1 MADTQRRESK
11 LMDKKKR
18 YYFFLNPYEDYAFTR
33 CPKCDTKTKV
43 RKFPLVVHIDP
54 HQMLLLNKECKYCP
68 SCDLIIIK
76 KKQFEQ
82 LLATNLS
89 QINPE
94 LVGNN
99 YLVMGVVERKD
110 WKESIKR
117 QMKPTEILERMYT
130 FKDVWNFEVIPAGWY
145 PDDH

>member
-1 MADTQRRESK
+1 MRKSK
-11 LMDKKKR
+11 LKDMKKR
-18 YYFFLNPYEDYAFTR
+18 HYFFPNPYEDCAFTR
-33 CPKCDTKTKV
+33 CPKCDNKTKI

-54 HQMLLLNKECKYCP
+54 HQMLLLNKECEYCP

-82 LLATNLS
+82 LLAINFR
-89 QINPE
+89 QINPDIAD
-94 LVGNN
+94 NN

-110 WKESIKR
+110 WKESLKR
-117 QMKPTEILERMYT
+117 QFEPPEILERMYV

-145 PDDH
+145 SENQ